1 MGLPMTITSLKAFL
15 VAGLIAVLT
24 GSAAF
29 AGDWTGNYMTEDTKG
44 NAFRIVLSGD
54 GKAAGKKD
62 GHVLDGTWTNEG
74 DAAVIKWDSGW
85 TTKLSKNGD
94 RYEKSVWRA
103 GASTQDDPT
112 HTTAAKKLD

>member
-1 MGLPMTITSLKAFL
+1 MGLPMTITSLKVFL

-44 NAFRIVLSGD
+44 NAFRIMLSGD
-54 GKAAGKKD
+54 GKAVGEKD
-62 GHVLDGTWTNEG
+62 GHVLSGTWTNEG
-74 DAAVIKWDSGW
+74 DAAVINWDSGW
-85 TTKLSKNGD
+85 TTKLSKHGD
-94 RYEKSVWRA
+94 RYEKSAYRA

-112 HTTAAKKLD
+112 HTTGAKKLK